1 MTGEKRGRRGGRWQT
16 PRSYRRC
23 SPRDRIRGRGRW
35 ARYKQRNLRPGC
47 RWRGSHWVEWMRDGS
62 VACGASMVGR
72 RSTLGCAELA
82 HVRASDHTLVRGL
95 DPGSMAPRAL
105 VLEERATAIA
115 DDWIPGLVRDD
126 SVDYAMFCQ
135 GGGALRLL
143 YPAVL
148 AGLTNERLRSGKPC
162 RRTPLGCRGGHR

>member
-1 MTGEKRGRRGGRWQT
+1 
-16 PRSYRRC
+16 
-23 SPRDRIRGRGRW
+23 
-35 ARYKQRNLRPGC
+35 
-47 RWRGSHWVEWMRDGS
+47 
-62 VACGASMVGR
+62 MVGR
-72 RSTLGCAELA
+72 RSTLGCAELG

-95 DPGSMAPRAL
+95 DSGSMAPRPL

-126 SVDYAMFCQ
+126 SGDYAMFRQ

-148 AGLTNERLRSGKPC
+148 AGLTKERLRSGKPC
-162 RRTPLGCRGGHR
+162 RRTPLGYRGGHR